1 MILLNKRKYLR
12 NLIKYF
18 EMEQYTSQIINATD
32 TINETI
38 LDITKILNPLLL
50 NNTVYITGIGKSSHI
65 ARKCVSTWQ
74 SLGIKAQN
82 ILIQDMMHGDMGILQ
97 KGDCIIYISNS
108 GNTEELINIAKYIS
122 NTFNIVQI
130 SLTANLYSKLKE
142 FCNYSFIISKTKIK
156 EDIPT
161 VSSVIF
167 MIALDQLGIKLSN
180 ITNNQFKLSHPSG
193 NLKLSFSK

>member
-82 ILIQDMMHGDMGILQ
+82 ILVQDMMHGDMGILQ

-193 NLKLSFSK
+193 DLKLSFSK